1 MAQAGPARIN
11 LEKAAVLV
19 VDSNSHGQ
27 EIVVQIVSAFGV
39 KSIHRAESAKNAV
52 ATLQRNAIDLII
64 ADAQMD
70 DGDFDGCDF
79 VHWLRRSGLSP
90 TAFVPVILTS
100 AHMSALDVARARDC
114 GANII
119 VIKPL
124 SPANLLQRITWVA
137 REQRIFVET
146 ATYVG
151 PDRRVRNLGPPEGM
165 KGRRAEDVPSDRL
178 ISQDELDQ
186 LLNPHKAPT

>member
-1 MAQAGPARIN
+1 M
-11 LEKAAVLV
+11 
-19 VDSNSHGQ
+19 
-27 EIVVQIVSAFGV
+27 
-39 KSIHRAESAKNAV
+39 
-52 ATLQRNAIDLII
+52 T
-64 ADAQMD
+64 
-70 DGDFDGCDF
+70 
-79 VHWLRRSGLSP
+79 P

-100 AHMSALDVARARDC
+100 AHISARDVARARDC

-146 ATYVG
+146 ASYVG
-151 PDRRVRNLGPPEGM
+151 PDRRVRNLGPPEGL
-165 KGRRAEDVPSDRL
+165 KGRRAEDVPAEQL
-178 ISQDELDQ
+178 MSQDELEQ